1 MNIHATPSMDAHL
14 RPRRRRVFLLA
25 FRVAVRD
32 LAIDWRNV
40 LCVILGFS
48 AVLTPIMVLFSL
60 KFGIMDTLRRDML
73 DDPKTL
79 EIVLRGNHQLD
90 LEWFQEISKNPGVKF
105 VVPKTRSIAAT
116 INLQNLG
123 GTRVGRAELAELI
136 PTGPGDPL
144 LAKMPGLSE
153 LDLVVLSAALA
164 ADLGVVAGD
173 AVTGFVTRTA
183 DGRRERADIELQVA
197 GVLGASS
204 YGRPAVFTP
213 LGLLSAVEDYRDG
226 FAVDRLGWPGKA
238 REAPRTTYASAR
250 LYAKDLLSVPA
261 LASHL
266 EDVEGIPVASRAS
279 DVAGLLG
286 LDRSL
291 TLGFWIIAG
300 MAGGGFFF
308 SLAAALWSNVERK
321 RTALGTLMLIGFSKI
336 SLMAIPTIQ
345 SIVLGILGVVIS
357 MSGYLLAALF
367 IEHLFGTVVGIPGAD
382 ICQLLPSHI
391 AAMAMMVFV
400 FCVTA
405 AMWATSRI
413 FDVGV
418 ANSLRER

>member
-1 MNIHATPSMDAHL
+1 MHATPSIL

-25 FRVAVRD
+25 FHVAVRD
-32 LAIDWRNV
+32 IMIDWRNV

-60 KFGIMDTLRRDML
+60 KFGIIDTLHRDML

-79 EIVLRGNHQLD
+79 EIILRGNHQLD
-90 LEWFQEISKNPGVKF
+90 LDWFHEISKNPSVKF
-105 VVPKTRSIAAT
+105 VLPKTRSIAAT

-123 GTRVGRAELAELI
+123 GARIGRAELAELI

-153 LDLVVLSAALA
+153 LERVILSSALA
-164 ADLGVVAGD
+164 DDLGVLAGD
-173 AVTGFVTRTA
+173 AITGFVTRTV
-183 DGRRERADIELQVA
+183 DGRRERAEIEIQVA
-197 GVLGASS
+197 GVLSASK
-204 YGRPAVFTP
+204 YGRPAVFAP
-213 LGLLSAVEDYRDG
+213 LELLSAVEDYRDG

-238 REAPRTTYASAR
+238 REASRATYASAR

-261 LASHL
+261 LASFI
-266 EDVEGIPVASRAS
+266 EDREGIPVASRAS

-291 TLGFWIIAG
+291 TLGFWVVAS

-308 SLAAALWSNVERK
+308 SLAAALWSNIERK
-321 RTALGTLMLIGFSKI
+321 RTTLGVLMLIGFSRV

-345 SIVLGILGVVIS
+345 SIVLGILSVAIS
-357 MSGYLLAALF
+357 MSSYLLASLL
-367 IEHLFGTVVGIPGAD
+367 IEHLFGAVVGIPGAD

-391 AAMAMMVFV
+391 AAMTMMVFV